1 MVMVVVLKHM
11 YIDNV
16 LCVIDNTTYLCD
28 CHSPMLQIEME
39 DTLDITDYKGQ
50 KQGSLSVELQPCLPN
65 GSLPSEDEDPFVE
78 NPKELASY

>member
-1 MVMVVVLKHM
+1 
-11 YIDNV
+11 
-16 LCVIDNTTYLCD
+16 
-28 CHSPMLQIEME
+28 MLQIEME